1 MTRRPF
7 LRAAA
12 VLLAAFGLIGCQ
24 DDRPSPQTWTLLG
37 AWPEGRAGAERF
49 AMQVETL
56 SGGRLRIEV
65 READPRQAFEALAK
79 GDVQLAYGSNRHWQE
94 RVDGAVFFGSLPFG
108 MTSAQRSAWLGQ
120 GGQALWEEAYAPH
133 GLKPLALFSG
143 GQQLGG
149 WFNREI
155 AGLEDVQGLSI
166 RQDGLAGEVLERLG
180 ARRVQLPAGEVA
192 AALNEGRLDAGAG
205 GSLDEDL
212 AAGLPAVA
220 RYGYYPAWQGAEAL
234 GELLA
239 NRQAYAGLAEDL
251 QAIVAAAARNASQAL
266 LDAALYRDALALEAL
281 KRQGVE
287 LRRFPEPVLDAFA
300 LETEKRLGELAA
312 QSELGGRIWAS
323 QKAFQA
329 QVAPLQALQQGL
341 YEQSAERR

>member
-1 MTRRPF
+1 MTRRQF
-7 LRAAA
+7 HRAVAA
-12 VLLAAFGLIGCQ
+12 VLFVACALAGCQ
-24 DDRPSPQTWTLLG
+24 DDRPPPQTWTLLS

-49 AMQVETL
+49 AAQVETL

-65 READPRQAFEALAK
+65 READPRQAFEALTE
-79 GDVQLAYGSNRHWQE
+79 GEVQLAYGPNRHWQE
-94 RVDGAVFFGSLPFG
+94 RVAEAAFFGAVPFG
-108 MTSAQRSAWLGQ
+108 LTSTQRAAWLGQ
-120 GGQALWEEAYAPH
+120 GGQALWDEAYAPH
-133 GLKPLALFSG
+133 GLKPLAIFSG

-155 AGLEDVQGLSI
+155 TGLDDFQGLSI
-166 RQDGLAGEVLERLG
+166 RQDGLAGEVLDRLG
-180 ARRVQLPAGEVA
+180 ARRIELPAAEVA
-192 AALNEGRLDAGAG
+192 AALGEGRLDACAG
-205 GSLDEDL
+205 GSLAGDL

-220 RYGYYPAWQGAEAL
+220 RYAYYPAWQAPETL

-239 NRQAYAGLAEDL
+239 NGQAHARLPEDL
-251 QAIVAAAARNASQAL
+251 QAIVAAAARNASQEL

-287 LRRFPEPVLDAFA
+287 LKRFPEAVLDAFA
-300 LETEKRLGELAA
+300 LEAEKRLGELAA

-341 YEQSAERR
+341 